1 MSRTAVRFAVCGAVL
16 TLLAIGSASATGPTT
31 ITFSEHPGGT
41 VIDTEYA
48 SQGVRFGKASDVGAP
63 ALAGAWDCGA
73 PQVKELTSD
82 GPPPKL
88 AQAPLCGGRSGTV
101 VAFANPRKSIRLVV
115 AATPS
120 TTRNAQVMAYNRA
133 GVLVTQSAAAASFQA
148 VTIERPSPDVAF
160 LAVQLSGEGTSA
172 LLFDDLQFDHLGDPL
187 TLEQRGVVASVGVER
202 TDNVARLTDADPT
215 ATAADYA
222 VTIEWGDGQSS
233 SGQLVASA
241 GGYDIVGTHAWGVTG
256 TFTVRTTVAKVNGIT
271 ATTTST
277 ARVTDRP
284 DFAVEV
290 KPGSAS
296 VSQGATGRFTVTVTP
311 LAGFTGTVSL
321 ALSGA
326 LGEPGRFVP
335 ATLTVPGA
343 SVLTVTTRIT
353 TSPRTYPLTVTATG
367 AGLSRSATVPLTV
380 TKASLREVIAS
391 LAGPRTASV
400 SSPVTFDARRTK
412 GAARF
417 LWDLDGDRRVDVE
430 CGKGTPL
437 LVARLRT
444 PGLRTVSLIAVA
456 GSGKTSVVRRTLDLG
471 KRRATPAGRRA
482 PEVGRCLRDSR
493 NETSVTCMPVLR
505 ERVVFGLVEASG
517 CFTRAERREDVPAGE
532 RRVFDEYRGDP
543 ASADVLVARRS
554 VMVNGL
560 TFTPIGGA
568 SIVVFPQIRRI
579 VSSRAEIR
587 LGAIRVRKAEAVNLI
602 LPDAKGLGRT
612 TTRAKLLEFDPTG
625 TPLTQQLG
633 GFGLAGMAEV
643 FLVRRGGRR
652 TSETKVALTLPNEMR
667 LFGGERASG
676 PTTLDADND
685 NGLQLD
691 ELRVSVPE
699 ANLGAVRLTDVS
711 FEYKARGN
719 PQFNCSRKWW
729 KATANVFLG
738 PTSTSGGFRLAPE
751 PRRNGLA
758 FCNGSFHSA
767 GGEVVFNPPLPRPQL
782 FPGLEL
788 KTLGFE
794 IQLEPTILVGTASL
808 SVARV
813 TEVAGGLLVAFPTPS
828 APYRIE
834 PGDAKGALGKLVG
847 RTFVGPTIA
856 VGGNFSLSVSS
867 SLAIP
872 FGNAY
877 LAYSAPDYIALGGG
891 AQFIFPGG
899 TIKAAIDGEMRVSQ
913 ALFSLHGSAEFCFVA
928 LVCPVVGVE
937 AWVTSTGFVVCGTI
951 AGELHPGVGYRWN
964 NVWPEVWLVDGCK
977 PSPYWVNAAPPNGLS
992 KAPFASAV
1000 TSTFTVARG
1009 ERSKNVRLVGVGGA
1023 PHVEVRGPDGEVVST
1038 AQGDLARGRTIN
1050 VLRQDAGRVTW
1061 IGVAPAREGRY
1072 TVTTLPG
1079 SVAIATVS
1087 ETRPVDEHI
1096 RATVSRDGNARLLRY
1111 DVARV
1116 GGRQVTFYERSRT
1129 SYRRIGTVA
1138 GGRGVLRYVAA
1149 AGASGIRQ
1157 IVVRAELRG
1166 VPTPDRVVTQYRI
1179 EPPKPLP
1186 RPLALRVQRTGGGV
1200 SLDWD
1205 RVGGATGYAVITTL
1219 GSGIQRVTRVYGG
1232 RTALRLAAI
1241 PLTQTGTVTVRA
1253 LGPLGAFGPAARA
1266 GFQATRREPSPFR
1279 PFAELGR
1286 RLTVFT

>member
-1 MSRTAVRFAVCGAVL
+1 MMEAERRDGRRLRLAHAALVL
-16 TLLAIGSASATGPTT
+16 TFLLAAGSAWATGPTT
-31 ITFSEHPGGT
+31 VTFAEHPAGT

-48 SQGVRFGKASDVGAP
+48 AQGVRFGKAAELGAP

-73 PQVKELTSD
+73 PIVKQLTSD
-82 GPPPKL
+82 GPPPTL
-88 AQAPLCGGRSGTV
+88 AQAQVCGGRSGTV
-101 VAFANPRKSIRLVV
+101 VAFAHPRKSIRLVV

-120 TTRNAQVMAYNRA
+120 TTRNAQVLAYDR
-133 GVLVTQSAAAASFQA
+133 GGLLVTQSAVAASFQA

-160 LAVQLSGEGTSA
+160 LAVQLTGEGTSA
-172 LLFDDLQFDHLGDPL
+172 VLIDDLQFDHLGDPV
-187 TLEQRGVVASVGVER
+187 TLEPRGVVASVGVER
-202 TDNVARLTDADPT
+202 TDNVARLVDADPT

-222 VTIEWGDGQSS
+222 ATIEWGDGQSS
-233 SGQLVASA
+233 QGRLVSA
-241 GGYDIVGTHAWGVTG
+241 GGGYDVVGTHTYASTG
-256 TFTVRTTVAKVNGIT
+256 SFTLRTTVTKANGVT
-271 ATTTST
+271 ATTTSI
-277 ARVTDRP
+277 ARVVDRP

-290 KPGSAS
+290 KPGAAS

-321 ALSGA
+321 ALSNA
-326 LGEPGRFVP
+326 PVPGRFVP
-335 ATLTVPGA
+335 ATLTAPGS
-343 SVLTVTTRIT
+343 SVLTVTTQIT
-353 TSPRTYPLTVTATG
+353 TSTRTYPLTVTATG
-367 AGLSRSATVPLTV
+367 AGLSRSVTVPLTV
-380 TKASLREVIAS
+380 TKASLRDVIAS
-391 LAGPRTASV
+391 LDGPRTAPV

-417 LWDLDGDRRVDVE
+417 QWDLDGDRRVDVE
-430 CGKGTPL
+430 CGKGTPF

-456 GSGKTSVVRRTLDLG
+456 ASGKTSVVRRTLDLG
-471 KRRATPAGRRA
+471 KGRATPAGRSA
-482 PEVGRCLRDSR
+482 PEVGRCLRDAR
-493 NETSVTCMPVLR
+493 NETSVTCTSVFR

-517 CFTRAERREDVPAGE
+517 CFTRAERREAVPAGE

-587 LGAIRVRKAEAVNLI
+587 LGAIRVRKAEAVNLALGNSI
-602 LPDAKGLGRT
+602 VTPTLGRST
-612 TTRAKLLEFDPTG
+612 ARAKLFAFDPSG

-633 GFGLAGMAEV
+633 GFGPTGMAEV
-643 FLVRRGGRR
+643 FLVKRGGRR
-652 TSETKVALTLPNEMR
+652 TSETKVALAAPNEMR

-676 PTTLDADND
+676 PTTLPADND
-685 NGLQLD
+685 SGLQLD
-691 ELRVSVPE
+691 ELRVVMPE
-699 ANLGAVRLTDVS
+699 ANLGAVRLTDVT

-719 PQFNCSRKWW
+719 PQFQCSRKWW

-767 GGEVVFNPPLPRPQL
+767 GGEVVFNSPLPRPQL

-794 IQLEPTILVGTASL
+794 IQLAPTILVGTATL
-808 SVARV
+808 SVARL

-856 VGGNFSLSVSS
+856 LGGNFSLSVSS

-872 FGNAY
+872 IGNAY

-928 LVCPVVGVE
+928 LVCPIVGVE

-951 AGELHPGVGYRWN
+951 AGELHPGLGYRWGDT
-964 NVWPEVWLVDGCK
+964 WPEVWLVDGCK
-977 PSPYWVNAAPPNGLS
+977 PSPYWPNLGPPGGLS
-992 KAPFASAV
+992 LAPFASAV
-1000 TSTFTVARG
+1000 TSVFTVARG

-1023 PHVEVRGPDGEVVST
+1023 PRVEVRGPDGEVVST

-1079 SVAIATVS
+1079 SVAIASVA

-1096 RATVSRDGNARLLRY
+1096 RATVSRDGNTRLLRY

-1116 GGRQVTFYERSRT
+1116 SGRQVTFFERGRT
-1129 SYRRIGTVA
+1129 SYRRIGTVT
-1138 GGRGVLRYVAA
+1138 GGRGVLSYVAA
-1149 AGASGIRQ
+1149 PGASG
-1157 IVVRAELRG
+1157 LR
-1166 VPTPDRVVTQYRI
+1166 
-1179 EPPKPLP
+1179 
-1186 RPLALRVQRTGGGV
+1186 
-1200 SLDWD
+1200 
-1205 RVGGATGYAVITTL
+1205 
-1219 GSGIQRVTRVYGG
+1219 
-1232 RTALRLAAI
+1232 
-1241 PLTQTGTVTVRA
+1241 
-1253 LGPLGAFGPAARA
+1253 
-1266 GFQATRREPSPFR
+1266 
-1279 PFAELGR
+1279 
-1286 RLTVFT
+1286 